1 MATLHLGWGIAW
13 SKTAMLPRSVF
24 AASRMAKSSGK
35 MSATR
40 KTTDVTRSWADTATR
55 RTALSWNRSPAVRP
69 SLLNEFLPQPD
80 ENDEKQLWLILPVL
94 SVSRL
99 SVCQL
104 GLVFSWIKFNNW
116 AAMHLNDL
124 TKLME
129 WFYLVLPGKNGTF
142 GRNILKIASLA
153 LDLGRKIKVVRLFPN
168 FNCGN

>member
-55 RTALSWNRSPAVRP
+55 RTALSWNRFPAVRP
-69 SLLNEFLPQPD
+69 SLLTSFLHSPTK
-80 ENDEKQLWLILPVL
+80 NDEKQLWLILPVL

-99 SVCQL
+99 SVCQT
-104 GLVFSWIKFNNW
+104 GVGFSWIKFNNW
-116 AAMHLNDL
+116 AVMHLNDL

-129 WFYLVLPGKNGTF
+129 WFYLVFPGKKV
-142 GRNILKIASLA
+142 L
-153 LDLGRKIKVVRLFPN
+153 LGEIS
-168 FNCGN
+168 

>member
-24 AASRMAKSSGK
+24 AASRMAKNSGK
-35 MSATR
+35 MSAAR

-69 SLLNEFLPQPD
+69 SLLTNFLPQLD
-80 ENDEKQLWLILPVL
+80 GTDEKQLCLILPNFVCL
-94 SVSRL
+94 SPVCL
-99 SVCQL
+99 STGV
-104 GLVFSWIKFNNW
+104 GFSWIKFNNW

-129 WFYLVLPGKNGTF
+129 WFYLVFPGKKV
-142 GRNILKIASLA
+142 L
-153 LDLGRKIKVVRLFPN
+153 LGEIS
-168 FNCGN
+168 

>member
-69 SLLNEFLPQPD
+69 SLLTNFLPQPD
-80 ENDEKQLWLILPVL
+80 GTDEKQLWLILPNFVCL
-94 SVSRL
+94 SPVCL
-99 SVCQL
+99 STGV
-104 GLVFSWIKFNNW
+104 GFSWIKFNSW

-129 WFYLVLPGKNGTF
+129 WFYLVFPGKMV
-142 GRNILKIASLA
+142 L
-153 LDLGRKIKVVRLFPN
+153 LGEIS
-168 FNCGN
+168 